1 MRPIDRVRGEINQ
14 DFRSASEIA
23 ERLGLSVNAIG
34 APLGMLRR
42 HGEVEYMLVPR
53 GQSLW
58 RKASGGDLHG
68 SALRGRANSQGLSL
82 ARLRTASIS

>member
-1 MRPIDRVRGEINQ
+1 MRPIDHVRGEMNA
-14 DFRSASEIA
+14 DFRSAGEIA

-42 HGEVEYMLVPR
+42 NGKVEGMLGPH

-68 SALRGRANSQGLSL
+68 PRSGERGGER
-82 ARLRTASIS
+82 RKFRR